1 MRSNVTGFEQF
12 LENFGQITL
21 AKAIGFALAIIF
33 CIKVYQQVKNFLNKK
48 KKMLI
53 QQHELEQQKEEQ
65 LHDVLEQ
72 VNQYPAYREQS
83 RKIQKEFRDE
93 IDGLKKEQEVLTKIQ
108 QEICDSLNETKEK
121 NERRERNK
129 LRNLLLQSYRYYTDK
144 EKNPEQV
151 WTKIDA
157 ETFWELFSDYEDMG
171 GDGYIHTVVQP
182 AMNLLTV
189 IDGM

>member
-1 MRSNVTGFEQF
+1 MTGFEQF

-48 KKMLI
+48 KEMLI
-53 QQHELEQQKEEQ
+53 QQHNLEQQKEEQ